1 MKTDELIELLSTNVE
16 PVKQGHL
23 RKTLVWAILAGGI
36 GACGVML
43 GTVGL
48 RPNGPPHLEFL
59 SLRLVF
65 TFSLIAVGAAFL
77 SRLARPGQRA
87 GKLAALTVLPF
98 LFIVAAGAIAIGFS
112 RPMAWGRMLFGMNW
126 MTCLLCIPLFA
137 VLPFIALVWFL
148 RDGAPTNLKL
158 SGAIAGLLAGALGAT
173 AYAFHCPDD
182 SVPFIAFWYASM
194 IVFCSLVGALLGPKL
209 LRW

>member
-1 MKTDELIELLSTNVE
+1 MNTNQLIEILSSNVE

-23 RKTLVWAILAGGI
+23 RKALVWALVAGGV
-36 GACGVML
+36 GAFCVML

-48 RPNGPPHLEFL
+48 RPNGPPRLELL

-65 TFSLIAVGAAFL
+65 TFSLIAIGATFL
-77 SRLARPGQRA
+77 ARLARPGRRT
-87 GKLAALTVLPF
+87 GSLMALTVLPF
-98 LFIVAAGAIAIGFS
+98 LFIVAIGGIAVGFAG
-112 RPMAWGRMLFGMNW
+112 PMVWGKMLFGMNW
-126 MTCLLCIPLFA
+126 MTCLFCIPLFA

-148 RDGAPTNLKL
+148 RNGAPTNLRL
-158 SGAIAGLLAGALGAT
+158 TGSIAGLLAGALGAA

-194 IVFCSLVGALLGPKL
+194 VGFCSLTGALLGPKL

>member
-1 MKTDELIELLSTNVE
+1 MKTDQLIEILSRNVE
-16 PVKQGHL
+16 PVKQGHVQ
-23 RKTLVWAILAGGI
+23 KTLVWALLAGVVGSF
-36 GACGVML
+36 GVML

-48 RPNGPPHLEFL
+48 RPNGPPSLEFL
-59 SLRLVF
+59 LLRLVF
-65 TFSLIAVGAAFL
+65 TFSLIAIGASFL
-77 SRLARPGQRA
+77 ARLVRPGQRT

-98 LFIVAAGAIAIGFS
+98 LVMVAGGTIAIGFGG
-112 RPMAWGRMLFGMNW
+112 PMAWGRMLFGMNW

-148 RDGAPTNLKL
+148 RDGAPTNLRL
-158 SGAIAGLLAGALGAT
+158 TGAIAGLLAGALGAT

-194 IVFCSLVGALLGPKL
+194 VGFCAFIGALLGPKL

>member
-1 MKTDELIELLSTNVE
+1 MKTDQLIEILSRNVE
-16 PVKQGHL
+16 PVKPGHL
-23 RKTLVWAILAGGI
+23 QKTLVWALLAGGV
-36 GACGVML
+36 GAFGVML

-48 RPNGPPHLEFL
+48 RPDGLPHLEFL

-65 TFSLIAVGAAFL
+65 TFSLIAIGAASL
-77 SRLARPGQRA
+77 ARLIRPGQRA

-98 LFIVAAGAIAIGFS
+98 LVMIAGGAIAIGFGG
-112 RPMAWGRMLFGMNW
+112 PMAWGRMLFGMNW

-137 VLPFIALVWFL
+137 VPPFIALIWFL
-148 RDGAPTNLKL
+148 RDGAPTSLRL
-158 SGAIAGLLAGALGAT
+158 TGAIAGLLAGALGAT

-182 SVPFIAFWYASM
+182 SVPFIVFWYVSM
-194 IVFCSLVGALLGPKL
+194 IGLCSLVGALLGPKL